1 MMNAS
6 QDELGVVELASKLIK
21 IPSVTGEE
29 GRLGTFLA
37 GWLAE
42 AGLQVQTDEVA
53 PGRWNVLAILPSV
66 GARDAQQ
73 LGLLF
78 HAHMDTVPA
87 YAMSAPFSGRVEG
100 GYIWGRGAVD
110 QKGGL
115 AAAAAALAALARQG
129 QSPKV
134 PVGLVAVVDE
144 ESEHRGSMALAQSG
158 LRAKRAIVTEPS
170 GLKVVV
176 GCKGTVPLR
185 VRVYGRAAH
194 GCRPW
199 LGVNAIEKAMHVAQT
214 MLDQRFPEVELPGLP
229 VVRGTINLGQVQGG
243 VAYNIVPASCE
254 LWFDRRTVPGES
266 QAEVL
271 AATRSLIAELSAKDP
286 TLQAEVELARPDWD
300 WEPIAR
306 RGLRPTLVP
315 PGSGLPEWVSRH
327 HTRTVGFA
335 PERYFTNGYNEMDF
349 LVNDMAI
356 PTVQYGPGDSGLCH
370 TDEERLDVSHLV
382 TCARVYLSLAEDA
395 ASASGNAA
403 Q

>member
-1 MMNAS
+1 M
-6 QDELGVVELASKLIK
+6 QDEFGVIELASKLIR
-21 IPSVTGEE
+21 IPSVSGEE

-42 AGLQVQTDEVA
+42 AGLQVQTEEVA
-53 PGRWNVLAILPSV
+53 PGRWNVLAILPAA
-66 GARDAQQ
+66 GAGDTQE

-87 YAMSAPFSGRVEG
+87 HAMRDPFSGRVED

-115 AAAAAALAALARQG
+115 AAAAAALAALARRDQT
-129 QSPKV
+129 PRV

-144 ESEHRGSMALAQSG
+144 EAEHRGSMALAQSG
-158 LRAKRAIVTEPS
+158 LCASRAIVTEPS
-170 GLKVVV
+170 GLKVVI
-176 GCKGTVPLR
+176 GCKGTVPLHICLH
-185 VRVYGRAAH
+185 GKAAH
-194 GCRPW
+194 GSRPW
-199 LGVNAIEKAMHVAQT
+199 LGVNAIEKAMDVARN

-229 VVRGTINLGQVQGG
+229 PVRGTLNLGLIQGG

-266 QAEVL
+266 QSEVL
-271 AATRSLIAELSAKDP
+271 AAVQSLLAELSAKDP
-286 TLQAEVELARPDWD
+286 TLQAEVEIARPDWT

-306 RGLRPTLVP
+306 RGLKPTLVP
-315 PGSGLPEWVSRH
+315 PDSDLPKWVSRH
-327 HTRTVGFA
+327 HTRLVGRV
-335 PERYFTNGYNEMDF
+335 PELYFTDGYNEMDF

-356 PTVQYGPGDSGLCH
+356 PTVQYGPGDANLCH
-370 TDEERLDVSHLV
+370 TNEERLDVCQLV
-382 TCARVYLSLAEDA
+382 TCVRVYLSLVEEA
-395 ASASGNAA
+395 ANAPGSVV